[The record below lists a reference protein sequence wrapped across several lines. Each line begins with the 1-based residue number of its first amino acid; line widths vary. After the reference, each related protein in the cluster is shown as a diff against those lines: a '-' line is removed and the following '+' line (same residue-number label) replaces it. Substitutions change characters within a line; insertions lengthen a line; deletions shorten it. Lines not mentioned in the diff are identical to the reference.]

1 MAEVY
6 KGGSC
11 RQYSFNP
18 YNDLSIHH
26 NLTTKDFHEALK
38 VMNVQKL
45 IGKSA
50 EEKKAILMKAQEE
63 WKQKN
68 YHPSCHH
75 SKEFR
80 RNDIRTGKVYAALMT
95 KYNKQ
100 IMAKRRLAALV
111 VNPPEDKLVEKEI

>member
-6 KGGSC
+6 KDCSC
-11 RQYSFNP
+11 GQYSFNP

-26 NLTTKDFHEALK
+26 DPTTKDFHQALK

-45 IGKSA
+45 IGKSP
-50 EEKKAILMKAQEE
+50 EGKKAILMKARKE

-68 YHPSCHH
+68 YHPSWRH

-95 KYNKQ
+95 K
-100 IMAKRRLAALV
+100 
-111 VNPPEDKLVEKEI
+111 